1 MSIHDEEAP
10 LSEHERAALEA
21 LEAALRDSDPS
32 LGQRL
37 VPGRH
42 LRLPVLKPRWRLILA
57 VGTIVFGLAVIV
69 GTLAVSLPAAVVGIM
84 ITGAGLGWA
93 LTAVRPHTRQPPGR
107 PE

>member
-21 LEAALRDSDPS
+21 LEAALRDTDPS

-37 VPGRH
+37 APGRH
-42 LRLPVLKPRWRLILA
+42 LRLPVLNPRWHLVLA

-69 GTLAVSLPAAVVGIM
+69 GTVAVSLPVAVVGIL

-93 LTAVRPHTRQPPGR
+93 LNAVRPRTRRPPR
-107 PE
+107 HPE